1 MAKKAKLI
9 VVASA
14 AGAAV
19 VLVLLAV
26 PIYERVL
33 EVWLVGKLD
42 SKDVDERLYAV
53 RKLGE
58 LGSIQAIPGLL
69 ALTDTQSAPTH
80 FTREIYGALR
90 QIVARK
96 GLVAVRRVAASLE
109 GSSPKVRWMA
119 QRALASAGPAALPI
133 VPEFIAKLRREMTPE
148 AAAFADLLRQ
158 ENGSDAYRAAC
169 RLRGRDAEF
178 LPSILDAL
186 HDPSSSVRWLA
197 LHALIGLGHEG
208 WAAAP
213 RVTELLADTDIAVR
227 EHARSALAGMTLER

>member
-14 AGAAV
+14 SGAAV

-33 EVWLVGKLD
+33 EAWLVRKLD
-42 SKDVDERLYAV
+42 SKDIDERLDAV
-53 RKLGE
+53 RRLGE

-69 ALTDTQSAPTH
+69 ALTDTQSAPNH
-80 FTREIYGALR
+80 STREIYEALR

-96 GLVAVRRVAASLE
+96 GLVAVRKVAAGLE

-119 QRALASAGPAALPI
+119 HRALASAGPAVLPI

-148 AAAFADLLRQ
+148 AAGFADLLRH
-158 ENGSDAYRAAC
+158 ESKPEAYRAAC
-169 RLRGRDAEF
+169 GRTSVEL

-186 HDPSSSVRWLA
+186 HDPSSDVRWLA
-197 LHALIGLGHEG
+197 LHALLALGPEG

-213 RVTELLADTDIAVR
+213 RVTELLADPDIAVR
-227 EHARSALAGMTLER
+227 EHARSVLAGMTRER